1 MTKYE
6 LVKDELFK
14 KLNYYSEK
22 AIECKDLIEYFN
34 MVGWFTVETCEVL
47 SKSDLQYS
55 DKKELVFLM
64 LVYGEKYVLY
74 EFYKLNTKKVIGGV
88 INK

>member
-6 LVKDELFK
+6 LVKDKLFH

-22 AIECKDLIEYFN
+22 AIECKDLIEFSI
-34 MVGWFTVETCEVL
+34 MIGWFTVESSEVI

-55 DKKELVFLM
+55 DKKKLLLWMCQEQ
-64 LVYGEKYVLY
+64 YVLY
-74 EFYKLNTKKVIGGV
+74 EIYKLNTK
-88 INK
+88 N

>member
-6 LVKDELFK
+6 LVKDKLFH

-22 AIECKDLIEYFN
+22 TRECKDLIEFFI
-34 MVGWFTVETCEVL
+34 MKSWFTVESSEFI

-55 DKKELVFLM
+55 DKKKLLLWVHE
-64 LVYGEKYVLY
+64 EQNVLY
-74 EFYKLNTKKVIGGV
+74 EIYKLNTKK
-88 INK
+88 

>member
-6 LVKDELFK
+6 LVKDKLFK

-22 AIECKDLIEYFN
+22 TRECKDLIEFLITL
-34 MVGWFTVETCEVL
+34 GWFTVESSEVI

-55 DKKELVFLM
+55 DKMELLFWVSDEM
-64 LVYGEKYVLY
+64 NVLC
-74 EFYKLNTKKVIGGV
+74 ELYKLNTK
-88 INK
+88 N